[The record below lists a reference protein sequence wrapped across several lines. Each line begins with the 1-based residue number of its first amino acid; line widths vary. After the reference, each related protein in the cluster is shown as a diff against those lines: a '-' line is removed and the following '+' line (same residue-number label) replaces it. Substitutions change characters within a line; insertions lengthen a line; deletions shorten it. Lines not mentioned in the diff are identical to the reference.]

1 MIMYEYETT
10 GLNSLR
16 AIIGRVGIG
25 EASLSISPYLQFCLK
40 GLILFSSWENTV
52 PAQQQE
58 VFQIDTDFS

>member
-1 MIMYEYETT
+1 MYEYETT

-40 GLILFSSWENTV
+40 GLILFSS
-52 PAQQQE
+52 
-58 VFQIDTDFS
+58 